1 MREKLL
7 SIGLPILLFIVLGV
21 ELGELLLA
29 SGQKQ
34 SEPLWYCLMG
44 LLSVGLILFW
54 PPHTLSFGQRYHQ
67 YRPAIRLISLLALGL
82 AGALFLYH
90 FSALLERFPLASTY
104 SDILQNANTHAERIA
119 IGQDPYFKID
129 RIWNGVYPVYMA
141 GRWLAYVP
149 AILLK
154 IDIRWFDAI
163 WPLLGLGLLW
173 SDISKRGIYANLL
186 LLASLLPLAWI
197 AYYLLEIN
205 PWFFRGS
212 GEGLSLG
219 WYLMLAW
226 AMLQR
231 RFNLQGFLIVM
242 LLLGRPSL
250 VLWVPIWMFMLWRYE
265 SQQSFYQLLIGLLV
279 SLTVFLIIPFD
290 WEQWDYFI
298 NLPQEYL
305 TNAYEYWT
313 VEKRVWFISSPGYA
327 IRFAEGKLGILAW
340 IQFLSIALG
349 SGLVF
354 WIWKKRSAKRAQI
367 SLPYAGLLSLK
378 ISLLFYA
385 AFHLMPFHHFFVLA
399 SFLSLPLIWMLVP
412 VSQSQGSQ
420 AFGKAVKIPRLKL
433 NQGQR
438 KNILLLSLLIGLVLL
453 EVLANTRFVAAPFK
467 DNFVWSS
474 AIYFLVGLGIVFV
487 ILIKPAASSLPSLL
501 PDSKA
506 KGVGWFK
513 WAIVLSIGFFLLQ
526 AGSQIL
532 INFPLT
538 IEDADML
545 PILRTQAQRFING
558 EDVYAV
564 MPGFWKG
571 NMKPIYM
578 PGFWA
583 PLVPFEAAGI
593 DIRWATLV
601 LLLLA
606 LGLILSFLP
615 IIKRNQSLF
624 VLVALLPLV
633 FIYESVWTGQESI
646 IRLSEEGIVM
656 FYYVLLGFAVV
667 RRWPVLTG
675 VAIAL
680 CMLSRFGLVPWV
692 GFYLIYVFFFENKR
706 QALITAATAGAVGLF
721 GFLIP
726 YGFELW
732 DYFFNHPHRYQK
744 FAESTWEVNQQFF
757 ANTLGLAKYFTKET
771 VRYQHRIHLIL
782 SFLAPALLLFTYW
795 RTRLKWQWNEH
806 FFALAMLKLTLVI
819 FYSFIVMPVFYL
831 FFVNTILSCLILF
844 AYLGQMLK
852 SEKP

>member
-7 SIGLPILLFIVLGV
+7 SIGLPVLLFLALGI
-21 ELGELLLA
+21 ELNELLLP
-29 SGQKQ
+29 SDEKQ
-34 SEPLWYCLMG
+34 SEPFWYCLMG
-44 LLSVGLILFW
+44 VLSVGLILFR
-54 PPHTLSFGQRYHQ
+54 PASTLSFGQRYDKYQ
-67 YRPAIRLISLLALGL
+67 QAIRLTSLLALGL
-82 AGALFLYH
+82 SGAVFLFH

-104 SDILQNANTHAERIA
+104 SDILHIARTNAERIS
-119 IGQDPYFKID
+119 IGQDPYIKTD
-129 RIWNGVYPVYMA
+129 RIWNGVSPVYMA
-141 GRWLAYVP
+141 GRWLTYVP
-149 AILLK
+149 AIFLK
-154 IDIRWFDAI
+154 IDLRWLDAI
-163 WPLLGLGLLW
+163 LPLLGLSLLW
-173 SDISKRGIYANLL
+173 FDISKRGIYANLL
-186 LLASLLPLAWI
+186 LIASLLPLTWI
-197 AYYLLEIN
+197 MYYLLQVN

-212 GEGLSLG
+212 GEGVSLG

-231 RFNLQGFLIVM
+231 RYSLQGFLIVM

-250 VLWVPIWMFMLWRYE
+250 VLWAPLWMFMLWRYE

-279 SLTVFLIIPFD
+279 SLTVFLLVPFD
-290 WEQWDYFI
+290 WEQWDYFL

-305 TNAYEYWT
+305 ANAYEYWS
-313 VEKRVWFISSPGYA
+313 VEKRVWFVSSPGYG
-327 IRFAEGKLGILAW
+327 IRFVEGKLVALAW
-340 IQFLSIALG
+340 IQCLSMGLG

-354 WIWKKRSAKRAQI
+354 WIWKKRSAKQANI
-367 SLPYAGLLSLK
+367 NLSYAGLLSLK

-399 SFLSLPLIWMLVP
+399 SFLSLPLIWSLVP
-412 VSQSQGSQ
+412 ASQSQRSQ
-420 AFGKAVKIPRLKL
+420 AFGKAVKIPKL
-433 NQGQR
+433 NLSQGQR
-438 KNILLLSLLIGLVLL
+438 KNILLLSLLTTLVLL
-453 EVLANTRFVAAPFK
+453 EVLANTRFVTPPFQS
-467 DNFVWSS
+467 NFAWSS
-474 AIYFLVGLGIVFV
+474 ALYFIAGLSIVGVL
-487 ILIKPAASSLPSLL
+487 LIKPAPTSLPALL
-501 PDSKA
+501 PNPKA
-506 KGVGWFK
+506 KGVAWFK
-513 WAIVLSIGFFLLQ
+513 WGIVLSIGFFLVR
-526 AGSQIL
+526 GGMEIL
-532 INFPLT
+532 LKFPMT

-545 PILRTQAQRFING
+545 PILQTQARRFLNG

-583 PLVPFEAAGI
+583 PFIPFEAAGI
-593 DIRWATLV
+593 DIRWTTLV
-601 LLLLA
+601 LLLGA
-606 LGLILSFLP
+606 LGLMVSFLP
-615 IIKRNQSLF
+615 IIKRNQSIF

-646 IRLSEEGIVM
+646 IRLSQEGIVM

-667 RRWPVLTG
+667 RRWPLLTG

-680 CMLSRFGLVPWV
+680 CMLSRFALVPWV

-706 QALITAATAGAVGLF
+706 HALITVGTAGVIGLF
-721 GFLIP
+721 CFLIP

-744 FAESTWEVNQQFF
+744 FAESTWKVNQQFF
-757 ANTLGLAKYFTKET
+757 ANTLGLAKYFTQET

-795 RTRLKWQWNEH
+795 RTRLKWRWNEH

-819 FYSFIVMPVFYL
+819 FYNFIVMPVFYL

-852 SEKP
+852 TDKL